1 MNYRKML
8 VILMLGALTACQGPA
23 GEAGATGP
31 AGEIGPKGDQGV
43 AGNDGTAGQDLAA
56 PSAAI
61 ASVAPNALLVG
72 RTTTVRIV
80 GYFTEWDETTT
91 VRLTDM
97 EDADVEGIEVST
109 VVVSAVGIVATVTVA
124 ADVALGAVKLH
135 VITGDNALAYMPEGA
150 EVAVAATATSNQS
163 E

>member
-72 RTTTVRIV
+72 RPRPFASSVTSPNGTKPRR
-80 GYFTEWDETTT
+80 F
-91 VRLTDM
+91 
-97 EDADVEGIEVST
+97 VSRY
-109 VVVSAVGIVATVTVA
+109 GRC
-124 ADVALGAVKLH
+124 GC
-135 VITGDNALAYMPEGA
+135 
-150 EVAVAATATSNQS
+150 
-163 E
+163 